1 MLFGP
6 DEELGGEDGMNQFVK
21 SEHFES
27 LNAGY
32 YLDEGLANTTES
44 FTVYYGEKS
53 QLSVDVKC
61 EGNPGHGS
69 RFIEETAGEKMGV
82 VIQRALDFRQS
93 QKRKLEADQTLRL
106 GDVTSL
112 NLTRLGGEYQH
123 NVIPSEFHASFDIR
137 VTPADS
143 KDEVKSTVQSWLN
156 DAGKDCT
163 MSVTYDMPVV
173 PMTSTDPS
181 NPWWKAFR
189 YAQCSFYIIYSNTC
203 THRANNYFL

>member
-1 MLFGP
+1 M
-6 DEELGGEDGMNQFVK
+6 
-21 SEHFES
+21 
-27 LNAGY
+27 
-32 YLDEGLANTTES
+32 
-44 FTVYYGEKS
+44 
-53 QLSVDVKC
+53 SVS
-61 EGNPGHGS
+61 PMIAS
-69 RFIEETAGEKMGV
+69 A
-82 VIQRALDFRQS
+82 RQS
-93 QKRKLEADQTLRL
+93 
-106 GDVTSL
+106 
-112 NLTRLGGEYQH
+112 
-123 NVIPSEFHASFDIR
+123 SFKDPTYLHYR